1 MSKKQ
6 ESGDAEAKSQI
17 LNMVF
22 GSQQAQRLRTM
33 WQAQK
38 CADLMDAL
46 IREHA
51 GVESQEFY
59 VSARELSI
67 ILKDE
72 VKRAVS
78 EVMENS
84 LYDPAKPEAS
94 LSGHATVNVQ
104 PKDPD
109 EIWDQIDELY
119 ERVIR
124 RERALQEMLDH
135 ANKRKK

>member
-1 MSKKQ
+1 MSKNRD
-6 ESGDAEAKSQI
+6 GAAAEENNEI
-17 LNMVF
+17 LGVIF
-22 GSQQAQRLRTM
+22 GAQQAQRLRTM

-51 GVESQEFY
+51 GVESPEFY
-59 VSARELSI
+59 LSARELSI

-104 PKDPD
+104 PKDQD
-109 EIWDQIDELY
+109 EISDQIDELY